1 MKIKDLETG
10 DIILFSGN
18 YLLSYIV
25 EFFTNSMY
33 SHVGVVLKNP
43 NLGDA
48 TFKGIYLF
56 VIKNIHNNCVR

>member
-1 MKIKDLETG
+1 MKIDELETG

-18 YLLSYIV
+18 YFLSYIV
-25 EFFTNSMY
+25 EYFTKSIY

-48 TFKGIYLF
+48 KFKGIYY
-56 VIKNIHNNCVR
+56 